1 MSLAEKARPDG
12 VLRSKPGPAGQYV
25 DLPRQGVT
33 PRRPL
38 LPHQPQDIIRCGGL
52 SIETVPSKKRLLWQA
67 LGCLG

>member
-33 PRRPL
+33 PRARYSLISHRISYDAAVCP
-38 LPHQPQDIIRCGGL
+38 
-52 SIETVPSKKRLLWQA
+52 
-67 LGCLG
+67 